1 MLNERFFFLNLSL
14 HRLTVCMRKT
24 VFSFLILAAGLTG
37 LYAEP
42 LAAPNGVSADEF
54 KRALD
59 STRSQQIVNRAIYEQ
74 VRPSTVQI
82 IVSSPGDKAAV
93 SDPLFDDPF
102 FRRFFGS
109 PPSNGNN
116 SRPPSM
122 GSGFI
127 IDESG
132 LIITNRHVVGNAKTV
147 QVKLADGRVVEGTVR
162 GSDDLTDI
170 ALVQLKG
177 SQVKPVRLGDSDRVF
192 VGDYVVAVGAPFG
205 LDGTFS
211 TGVVSS
217 VARAGLDR
225 SGMKFIQTD
234 AAINPGNSGGPLIS
248 LDGEVI
254 GINRMIISPTGAS
267 VGIGFAIPINEVKKV
282 IHEIRMNGTVSR
294 PILGVQIAGLT
305 PEGHKQLGVQSG
317 VVVLGVGE
325 GSGADKA
332 GIEKGDVILKVDGK
346 AVADP
351 ESLASYIQKKK
362 VGDRVMIEIVRNK
375 TAKQLNVILGK
386 MQ

>member
-1 MLNERFFFLNLSL
+1 MHNERFFFQLLRR
-14 HRLTVCMRKT
+14 HRLTDCMRKT
-24 VFSFLILAAGLTG
+24 AFTLLFLGAIALQAQ
-37 LYAEP
+37 P
-42 LAAPNGVSADEF
+42 LSPPDGVSADEF

-59 STRSQQIVNRAIYEQ
+59 STRSQQIVNRAIYDQ
-74 VRPSTVQI
+74 LRPSTVQI
-82 IVSSPGDKAAV
+82 IVNSPQDKAAV
-93 SDPLFDDPF
+93 SDPVFDDPF
-102 FRRFFGS
+102 FRRFFGA
-109 PPSNGNN
+109 PPSNGN

-147 QVKLADGRVVEGTVR
+147 QVKLSDGRVVEGVVR

-177 SQVKPVRLGDSDRVF
+177 SQVRPVRLGDSDRVH
-192 VGDYVVAVGAPFG
+192 VGDFVVAVGAPFG

-282 IHEIRMNGTVSR
+282 INEIRQNGTVSR

-305 PEGHKQLGVQSG
+305 PEGLKQLGVQSG

-325 GSGADKA
+325 GSGAYKA
-332 GIEKGDVILKVDGK
+332 GIEKGDVILKVDGTG
-346 AVADP
+346 VTDP

-362 VGDRVMIEIVRNK
+362 VGDKVTIDIVRNK
-375 TAKQLNVILGK
+375 TAKQLTVILGK

>member
-1 MLNERFFFLNLSL
+1 MPNERFFFLLL
-14 HRLTVCMRKT
+14 HRHRLTVYMRKT
-24 VFSFLILAAGLTG
+24 VFTLLFLGAAALQ
-37 LYAEP
+37 AQP
-42 LAAPNGVSADEF
+42 LSPPDGVSADEF

-59 STRSQQIVNRAIYEQ
+59 STRSQQIVNRAIYDQ
-74 VRPSTVQI
+74 LRPSTVQI
-82 IVSSPGDKAAV
+82 IVNSPQDKAAV
-93 SDPLFDDPF
+93 SDPVFDDPF
-102 FRRFFGS
+102 FRRFFGA
-109 PPSNGNN
+109 PPSNGNA
-116 SRPPSM
+116 RPPSM

-147 QVKLADGRVVEGTVR
+147 QVKLSDGRVVEGIVR

-177 SQVKPVRLGDSDRVF
+177 SQVRPVRLGDSDRVH

-282 IHEIRMNGTVSR
+282 INEIRQNGTVSR

-305 PEGHKQLGVQSG
+305 PEGLKQLGVQSG

-325 GSGADKA
+325 GSGAYKA
-332 GIEKGDVILKVDGK
+332 GIEKGDVILKVDGTN
-346 AVADP
+346 VVDP

-362 VGDRVMIEIVRNK
+362 VGDRVIIEIVRNK
-375 TAKQLNVILGK
+375 TAKQLTVILGK

>member
-1 MLNERFFFLNLSL
+1 MLNERFFFLLL
-14 HRLTVCMRKT
+14 PHHRLTVCMRKT
-24 VFSFLILAAGLTG
+24 VFALLVLCLGITALH
-37 LYAEP
+37 AEP
-42 LAAPNGVSADEF
+42 LSAPNGVSADEF

-82 IVSSPGDKAAV
+82 IVNSPSDKAAV

-102 FRRFFGS
+102 FRRFFGA
-109 PPSNGNN
+109 PPSNGSGN
-116 SRPPSM
+116 RPPSM

-132 LIITNRHVVGNAKTV
+132 LVITNRHVVGNAKTV
-147 QVKLADGRVVEGTVR
+147 QVKLSDGRVVDGTVR

-170 ALVQLKG
+170 ALVQLKV
-177 SQVKPVRLGDSDRVF
+177 QVKPVRLGDSDRVF

-282 IHEIRMNGTVSR
+282 INDIRLNGTVSR
-294 PILGVQIAGLT
+294 PVLGVQIAGLT
-305 PEGHKQLGVQSG
+305 PEGLKQLGVDSG

-325 GSGADKA
+325 GSGAYKA
-332 GIEKGDVILKVDGK
+332 GIEKGDVILKVDGT

-375 TAKQLNVILGK
+375 AAKQLNVILGK